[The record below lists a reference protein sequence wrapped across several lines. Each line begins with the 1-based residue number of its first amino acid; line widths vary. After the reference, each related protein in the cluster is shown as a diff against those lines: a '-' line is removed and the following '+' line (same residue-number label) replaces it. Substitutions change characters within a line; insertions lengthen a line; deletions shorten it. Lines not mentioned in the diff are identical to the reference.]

1 MTKRVILLNDEP
13 ATLMGELATM
23 LRVAG
28 FAVASPD
35 DEVRNAPLALV
46 YGVVAGDRTN
56 IIEAL
61 VRKAT
66 KRWSQVPVIACRLRS
81 PDQEQS
87 ARRRLGNAALK
98 RLGFHLIVEESA
110 QLPALLHE
118 IEGRAPLTELDE
130 EEDEVSRAPEIPLPS
145 ALTADTLRAAF
156 KLAAALH
163 FADDQRHAAQITLEQ
178 LAALIAA
185 DRWTYYAAQDEG
197 EKTILEPLLSFPRN
211 ETEEQSISEAAL
223 LAASRIE
230 PASDDNRWAVPLLY
244 GERVFGVIEVER
256 ATAPL
261 LAEESELLA
270 ALAVPVGAAIARS
283 VRVAEA
289 ERLSQT
295 DDLTKLHN
303 ARFLRQYLIGEI
315 KRARRYGSPVAALFL
330 DLDDFKRVNDEH
342 GHLVGSHVLME
353 MAAVIL
359 ASVRDTDV
367 VARYGGDEFVIILP
381 ETAAEQAT
389 RVAERVRA
397 RIAGHVFTGG
407 RGLRLRLT
415 ASFGVASFPQ
425 HAQSPQQLL
434 ACADAAMYEAKAARK
449 DCVRVAAMAAASDSQ
464 SENHAA

>member
-13 ATLMGELATM
+13 ATLMSELMTM
-23 LRVAG
+23 LRAAG
-28 FAVASPD
+28 FSVAPSD
-35 DEVRNAPLALV
+35 DEGRSAPLALI

-66 KRWSQVPVIACRLRS
+66 RRWPRVPVIACRLRT

-87 ARRRLGNAALK
+87 ARRRLGNAVLK
-98 RLGFHLIVEESA
+98 KLGFHLIVEEAA

-118 IEGRAPLTELDE
+118 IEERDLQAELDE
-130 EEDEVSRAPEIPLPS
+130 EEDEPMRVPALPLPP
-145 ALTADTLRAAF
+145 ALGADALRAAF
-156 KLAAALH
+156 ALVAALH
-163 FADDQRHAAQITLEQ
+163 FADDLRHAAQITIER
-178 LAALIAA
+178 LAALVAA

-197 EKTILEPLLSFPRN
+197 EKTVLEPLLSLPR
-211 ETEEQSISEAAL
+211 EATGKPSISEAAL

-230 PASDDNRWAVPLLY
+230 PASEANRWAMPLLY
-244 GERVFGVIEVER
+244 GERVLGVIEVER
-256 ATAPL
+256 AAAPL
-261 LAEESELLA
+261 LAEEAELLA
-270 ALAVPVGAAIARS
+270 ALAVPVAAAIARS

-289 ERLSQT
+289 ERLSHT
-295 DDLTKLHN
+295 DDLTKLRN

-397 RIAGHVFTGG
+397 RIAGHIFTGG

-449 DCVRVAAMAAASDSQ
+449 DCVRVAAMAAASDAH